1 MKRWIE
7 PEAID
12 VPSELIDQIDGHP
25 LVTETLVRRGIT
37 DIDSAKA
44 FLNPSFYTPASPYEL
59 PNMDK
64 AVKRLLNAI
73 EQKETI
79 CVWGDFDV
87 DGQTSTTLLVDTLR
101 ELGAT
106 VTYHIPIRETESH
119 GITIEALK
127 KVLDQ
132 NIDVLLTCDT
142 GITEH
147 EPIAYAQI
155 QGVDVIV
162 TDHHTLPDQLPE
174 ALALVNPQMLDSKH
188 PLFTLPGVG
197 VAYKLAEALYE
208 QKGKAKEVERH
219 LDLVALGIV
228 ADIAAQRGDTRFL
241 LQKGLEVLRQTDR
254 LGLKTIFKNADLNT
268 NWISEEHIGF
278 AIGPRLNALGRL
290 SDANAAV
297 ELLTTHD
304 SEKADLI
311 ATQLEGLNSRRKL
324 MCDQVF
330 QAAMTQLDHDPSL
343 LDHPIL
349 VLSQPAWPAGV
360 IGIVASRLVDHFHL
374 PTILI
379 ANPPEQAA
387 RGSARSIEGC
397 NITEIIATQ
406 SHLLQGFGGHP
417 MAAGLKMDS
426 ENISAFRM
434 GASKAMKNLEARP
447 LEARLCIDGYLPLED
462 ISLDLIEDLERLA
475 PFGAGNPPLNLVT
488 RNLNLVNPRTIGRH
502 QEHRQMIVK
511 NEADAAQKVMWW
523 RGSEWDLPQGRFDLA
538 YRLRASNFLGKR
550 EAQVEWV
557 DARLIPGSEDS
568 DQFFSN
574 MDVLDYRL
582 EENPASVLRQLQDQ
596 KDIQVW
602 AETDTNLDIL
612 GRSRY
617 ELSAAP
623 TLVVWNIPPSGSV
636 LEEVLASVVPE
647 KVVLFGVNPNMD
659 SMKTL
664 LSRLAGL
671 LKFALSHR
679 HGEVRVSRLAGATA
693 QTESTVR
700 MGITWLAAKGMFQIH
715 HDGDT
720 LHIAPGSEHVRDDLQ
735 QIAKQLQVLLQET
748 TAYRKYYL
756 GAEKHRLIE
765 FSSPDMD

>member
-1 MKRWIE
+1 MKHWIE
-7 PEAID
+7 PDAVH
-12 VPSELIDQIDGHP
+12 VPPELINQIGGHP

-37 DIDSAKA
+37 DLDSAKA
-44 FLNPSFYTPASPYEL
+44 FLNPIYYTPASPYEL

-64 AVKRLLNAI
+64 AVERLLQAI
-73 EQKETI
+73 DQQETI

-87 DGQTSTTLLVDTLR
+87 DGQTSTTLLVDTLQ

-127 KVLDQ
+127 KVLEQ
-132 NIDVLLTCDT
+132 NIHVLLTCDT

-147 EPIAYAQI
+147 EPIAYAQA

-162 TDHHTLPDQLPE
+162 TDHHSLSEQLPE
-174 ALALVNPQMLDSKH
+174 AVALVNPQMLDSNH

-208 QKGKAKEVERH
+208 QKGNAKGVERH

-228 ADIAAQRGDTRFL
+228 ADIAVQRGDTRYL
-241 LQKGLEVLRQTDR
+241 LQRGLEALRQTNR
-254 LGLKTIFKNADLNT
+254 LGLRTIFKNADLNS

-297 ELLTTHD
+297 ELLTTNS

-349 VLSQPAWPAGV
+349 VLAQPAWPAGV

-379 ANPPEQAA
+379 ANPPDQAA

-397 NITEIIATQ
+397 NITEVIATQ

-417 MAAGLKMDS
+417 LAAGLKMDS
-426 ENISAFRM
+426 DHISAFRN
-434 GASKAMKNLEARP
+434 GVSKVMQNFEALP
-447 LEARLCIDGYLPLED
+447 LESRLRIDGYLSLED

-475 PFGAGNPPLNLVT
+475 PFGSGNPPLNLVT
-488 RNLNLVNPRTIGRH
+488 PNLNLVNPRTIGRH

-511 NEADAAQKVMWW
+511 NDADAAQKVMWW
-523 RGSEWDLPQGRFDLA
+523 RGGEWDLPQGRFDLA

-557 DARLIPGSEDS
+557 DARIIEGSEGVET
-568 DQFFSN
+568 FFSR
-574 MDVLDYRL
+574 MDVLDYRQD
-582 EENPASVLRQLQDQ
+582 ENPAKTLQQLQEH
-596 KDIQVW
+596 QVW

-623 TLVVWNIPPSGSV
+623 TLVIWNIPPSAGVLESV
-636 LEEVLASVVPE
+636 LTSVVPE
-647 KVVLFGVNPNMD
+647 KIVLFGIDPNMD
-659 SMKTL
+659 SMKAL

-679 HGEVRVSRLAGATA
+679 QGEVRVSRLAGATA
-693 QTESTVR
+693 QTESVVR
-700 MGITWLAAKGMFQIH
+700 MGITWLAAKGMFQIN

-720 LHIAPGSEHVRDDLQ
+720 LHIAAGSGNIREDLP

-748 TAYRKYYL
+748 SAYRKYYL
-756 GAEKHRLIE
+756 SAEKHRLIE
-765 FSSPDMD
+765 FTESNETQSN